1 MSFWFTLSL
10 TGGSPEAT
18 SGDALEAGGSPDTL
32 EAGGSP
38 DTLAAGGSPEAASR
52 DALEASG
59 TLDSTGGTP
68 EAGGCR
74 PAGGGR
80 FDSRG
85 EDRGGDDGGGA
96 LGAGG
101 KLDAGGYHHAGGG
114 RFDEHGDNQRITMDP
129 WICYFCR
136 CEPAPYSWQHWIKTW
151 LPGQEEDSD
160 GVYRGKDGEF
170 YLLRCH
176 DCLVFRKRIVPVLNM
191 LENIRGD
198 LLNLKHKL
206 DECDHRRVA
215 PRIQQPPSPHTP
227 PHPPPEQLLPGS
239 ATPDGGLR
247 APWRRGR

>member
-1 MSFWFTLSL
+1 MSYWFTLSL
-10 TGGSPEAT
+10 TGGSPETT

-38 DTLAAGGSPEAASR
+38 DTLAAGG
-52 DALEASG
+52 
-59 TLDSTGGTP
+59 TP

-74 PAGGGR
+74 RAGGGR

-136 CEPAPYSWQHWIKTW
+136 CEPAPYSWQHWITTW
-151 LPGQEEDSD
+151 RPGQEEDSD

-176 DCLVFRKRIVPVLNM
+176 DCIFYYN
-191 LENIRGD
+191 
-198 LLNLKHKL
+198 
-206 DECDHRRVA
+206 
-215 PRIQQPPSPHTP
+215 TP
-227 PHPPPEQLLPGS
+227 
-239 ATPDGGLR
+239 
-247 APWRRGR
+247 